1 MRYEE
6 QRSMKDSLMSGLI
19 VPTGSLDH
27 DLAWLGSIL
36 TPFTI
41 KTLDQNENIRQQVI
55 HTKYGINKRDL

>member
-19 VPTGSLDH
+19 VPTGSLEQ

-41 KTLDQNENIRQQVI
+41 
-55 HTKYGINKRDL
+55 